1 MESIRFEKFTLL
13 INSIYKS
20 VNKIKIDFAPSFGVK
35 SVHILWVYKL
45 LQSPDGLTATELAA
59 KSMVNRSLVS
69 REIEKLKKAGYIASL
84 TNGDKRYKEKYVL
97 TDEGRTIAEKICG
110 EVLNVQ
116 NKVNAGINEGE
127 LKVFYS
133 TLEKLNENFNKITKK
148 KAEKKHE
155 KQI

>member
-59 KSMVNRSLVS
+59 RSMVNRSLVS

-97 TDEGRTIAEKICG
+97 TNEGRTIAEKICG